1 MMKIVMIMML
11 MCWERLMHAMIK
23 IKMITK
29 ISEDAD
35 YDIDDANNDDDDD
48 DDDDDEDE
56 DDDDMK
62 RRMLTIML

>member
-1 MMKIVMIMML
+1 
-11 MCWERLMHAMIK
+11 MHAMIK